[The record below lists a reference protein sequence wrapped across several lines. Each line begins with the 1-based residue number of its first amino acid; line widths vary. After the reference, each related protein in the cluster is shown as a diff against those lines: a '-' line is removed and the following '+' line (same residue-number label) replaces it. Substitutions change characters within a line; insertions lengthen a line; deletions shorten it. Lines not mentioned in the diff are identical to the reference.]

1 MASLLHDVGKI
12 VYRTGNRKK
21 HAILGRDFL
30 EAYFKDEDN
39 KKAIL
44 RAIENHHADGIKN
57 LKTLKNDISYI
68 LYEADNIAAG
78 ADRRKNE
85 GEEGS
90 FSGFDMKTLLGTVFN
105 VQ

>member
-39 KKAIL
+39 KKAIF
-44 RAIENHHADGIKN
+44 
-57 LKTLKNDISYI
+57 Y
-68 LYEADNIAAG
+68 
-78 ADRRKNE
+78 
-85 GEEGS
+85 
-90 FSGFDMKTLLGTVFN
+90 
-105 VQ
+105 